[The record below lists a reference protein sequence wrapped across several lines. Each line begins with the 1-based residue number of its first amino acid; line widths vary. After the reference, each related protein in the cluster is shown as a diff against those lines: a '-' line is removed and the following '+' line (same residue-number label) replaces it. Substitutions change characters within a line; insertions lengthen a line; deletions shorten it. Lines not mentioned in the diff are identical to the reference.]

1 MDLVS
6 VVIPTRNRRDRLA
19 QAIESA
25 KAQTWPNLEI
35 IVVDD
40 GSTDGT
46 PAYLQ
51 EEQAADGRVRF
62 IRNELPQGG
71 AGARNTGIS
80 AAKGKYVA
88 FLDDD
93 DLWYPEKT
101 EKQLALLMS
110 NPDASAVSCG
120 FVIERALL
128 PSLKVRITPP
138 SDEQEILRW
147 NRLGGASMC
156 LVKRNA
162 VLDAGGFDQKLPSG
176 QDWDLWIKL
185 HRAGEVI
192 VSDEPLVRYVS
203 HQGDR
208 ISTNAKAIY
217 AGRRR
222 LFFRYRSRMAPDTA
236 AFLFGELL
244 YTRKFLLGDTWR
256 SKLSGLAQVLRY
268 ARGGQTYRFLYRAV
282 KSLLPNCT

>member
-1 MDLVS
+1 VSQRDVDLVS

-19 QAIESA
+19 RAIETA

-51 EEQAADGRVRF
+51 KEQAADGRVRF

-80 AAKGKYVA
+80 VAKGKYVA

-93 DLWYPEKT
+93 DLWLPEKT
-101 EKQLALLMS
+101 EKQLALITVNS
-110 NPDASAVSCG
+110 HVSAVSCG

-128 PSLKVRITPP
+128 PSLQVRITPP
-138 SDEQEILRW
+138 SNEQEILKW

-156 LVKRNA
+156 LVKRDV
-162 VLDAGGFDQKLPSG
+162 VLDVGGFDQKLTSG
-176 QDWDLWIKL
+176 QDW
-185 HRAGEVI
+185 EVL

-203 HQGDR
+203 HRGDR
-208 ISTNAKAIY
+208 ISTNVQAVY

-222 LFFRYRSRMAPDTA
+222 LFFRYKWKMAPDTA

-244 YTRKFLLGDTWR
+244 YARKFMLGATWR
-256 SKLSGLAQVLRY
+256 SKLSGLAQVLHY

-282 KSLLPNCT
+282 KSLLSNRT